1 MRRIVVIGPES
12 TGKTTLAEHLSKH
25 FSTVLVTE
33 FARDFLTYLDRPY
46 EVDDMLTIAK
56 GQHDQEQSARI
67 KVRLK
72 ANAKFSSRFKTKA
85 TPNDL
90 VICDTDLR
98 VIRIWS
104 QRKFGQCDPW
114 IDKQIA
120 ENKADLYLLC
130 KPDIPW
136 VADDLRENPNDL
148 EELYQAYKNDLEHD
162 GQKFVEIS
170 GDGKA
175 RIDVAVRAISR
186 VF

>member
-1 MRRIVVIGPES
+1 MKRIVVIGPES

-46 EVDDMLTIAK
+46 EEEDLLTIAK
-56 GQHDQEQSARI
+56 GQQDQEQSARI

-85 TPNDL
+85 TPSDV

-104 QRKFGQCDPW
+104 QRKYGMCDPW
-114 IDKQIA
+114 ISKQID

-148 EELYQAYKNDLEHD
+148 EELYQCYKYDLERD

-175 RIDVAVRAISR
+175 RIEMAVRAINR